1 MVAEV
6 PLASNGANFVVAV
19 ARDSVGRQTVR
30 SITVIRKL
38 APSVVVQD
46 VVFSPLSTGLVVKV
60 KVTGTVDHAAGIC
73 GRNETHPFYKDGTR
87 PVANQVSGTMT
98 QGNGFEIDGLA
109 VWPGVNVLS
118 VTAWDGPGET
128 RVEVVVEVAEE
139 SGAYGDAEET
149 PYAILSVSVEGQ
161 AGEGGGGTLAGEQE
175 MLDGHFVPRSGQ
187 AAMR

>member
-87 PVANQVSGTMT
+87 PVANQVSGTMD
-98 QGNGFEIDGLA
+98 GGSFEIDGLA